1 MLSLLPICGIIVL
14 LIEETHMNIT
24 KAQILDKIASWSQE
38 DWDGV
43 WEGWLES
50 GRSDLSMNEFAFQI
64 AAQNVMFEMLE
75 EAA

>member
-1 MLSLLPICGIIVL
+1 MKLNLD
-14 LIEETHMNIT
+14 IT
-24 KAQILDKIASWSQE
+24 KEQILAKLASWSQE

-43 WEGWLES
+43 MEVWVES
-50 GRSDLSMNEFAFQI
+50 QSDLSMNDFAFKI